1 MKEYFE
7 RIKDLRQQSKGQ
19 HNFTE
24 TIMMIICVVIAGCD
38 VWEDIA
44 DYCRVKEAW
53 FKERLGLKVKNGI
66 PSHDTMSRIFGMIEP
81 KEFQTRFIEWVE
93 GTVNREAWEILSID
107 GKTMRGSRDKEKRPI
122 HMVSAWAS
130 KAKAVFGQIVTEEK
144 TNEITAVPLLLEL
157 LDTNLTDIDEFSQA
171 VRSHWG
177 VENSLYWC
185 LDITFRE
192 DHSRMRADHI
202 AESFASSDILFLVF

>member
-1 MKEYFE
+1 
-7 RIKDLRQQSKGQ
+7 
-19 HNFTE
+19 
-24 TIMMIICVVIAGCD
+24 
-38 VWEDIA
+38 
-44 DYCRVKEAW
+44 
-53 FKERLGLKVKNGI
+53 
-66 PSHDTMSRIFGMIEP
+66 
-81 KEFQTRFIEWVE
+81 
-93 GTVNREAWEILSID
+93 
-107 GKTMRGSRDKEKRPI
+107 MRGSRDKEKRPI

-185 LDITFRE
+185 LDITFCE
-192 DHSRMRADHI
+192 DHSRMRDHT
-202 AESFASSDILFLVF
+202 AENFASSDILFLVF